1 MLAELLRRCGA
12 DAVRGTVG
20 RAELGVLG
28 LELLQLAEQAVVLG
42 VRDLRMVEH
51 VIRVIGAL
59 DEPPQLGSPRG
70 GTPPPPPPLPPF
82 TDPWLLPESRPSRRR
97 PGGRAPRRWP
107 AATAPRPTR
116 PRARRRRPAAA
127 AETRATPRAR
137 APCGASSR
145 RFPAGV
151 GPGARSGAR
160 CAALAR

>member
-1 MLAELLRRCGA
+1 MIRRPPRSTLFPYTTLFRSRLVEGVGERQHRHQVAMLAELLRRRGA

-70 GTPPPPPPLPPF
+70 GTPPPPPPPP
-82 TDPWLLPESRPSRRR
+82 PSSPLHRPL
-97 PGGRAPRRWP
+97 
-107 AATAPRPTR
+107 
-116 PRARRRRPAAA
+116 
-127 AETRATPRAR
+127 
-137 APCGASSR
+137 ASS
-145 RFPAGV
+145 
-151 GPGARSGAR
+151 
-160 CAALAR
+160 